1 MCDRMPP
8 VAAGRRGPCFV
19 QAKVC
24 SVVQDQK
31 LKWTDF
37 QNFDES
43 GGFWVKMVKQ
53 FKKCIGAAH
62 NTY

>member
-1 MCDRMPP
+1 VTGCLLLLQAA
-8 VAAGRRGPCFV
+8 VARVFV
-19 QAKVC
+19 QAKAC
-24 SVVQDQK
+24 SVIRAQK

-43 GGFWVKMVKQ
+43 GEFWVKMVKQ

-62 NTY
+62 KTY